1 MFSWFMS
8 SGLHLVFVSG
18 QAPSPPPPRTVKSAL
33 DDRMMRRFQS
43 SELCPIY
50 PEVEDSNTKR
60 YQIFGWLSRWTKQ
73 NTWFQ
78 ILPNLGAGGGND
90 IQWCFSQVKGAVDDD
105 VAEADIIS
113 TVEFNHSGELL
124 ATGDKGGR
132 VVIFQQEQENKTQ
145 SHSRGEYNVYST
157 FQSHEPEFDYLK
169 SLEIEEKINKIRWLP
184 QKNAAQFLLSTNDK
198 TIKLWKISERD
209 KRPEGYNLK
218 EEDGR
223 YRDPTTV
230 TTLRVPVF
238 RPMDLMV
245 EASPRRIFANA
256 HTYHINSISI
266 NSDYETYLSADD
278 LRINLWHLEITD
290 RSFNIV
296 DIKPAN
302 MEELTEVI
310 TAAEFHPNSCNTFV
324 YSSSKGT
331 IRLCDMRASALCD
344 RHSKLFEE
352 PEDPSN
358 RSFFSEIISSISDV
372 KFSHSGRYMMTRDYL
387 SVKIWDLNMENRP
400 VETYQV
406 HEYLRSKLCSL
417 YENDCI
423 FDKFECCWNGSDSIV
438 MTGSYNN
445 FFRMFDRN
453 TKRDITLEASR
464 ENNKPRTVLKPRKVC
479 ASGKRKKDEIS
490 VDSLDFNKKILHT
503 AWHPKENI
511 IAVATTNN
519 LYIFQDKMN

>member
-1 MFSWFMS
+1 MA
-8 SGLHLVFVSG
+8 GLGS
-18 QAPSPPPPRTVKSAL
+18 
-33 DDRMMRRFQS
+33 DM
-43 SELCPIY
+43 
-50 PEVEDSNTKR
+50 
-60 YQIFGWLSRWTKQ
+60 
-73 NTWFQ
+73 
-78 ILPNLGAGGGND
+78 
-90 IQWCFSQVKGAVDDD
+90 QWSFSQVKGAIDDD

-113 TVEFNHSGELL
+113 TVEFNHTGEFL

-132 VVIFQQEQENKTQ
+132 VVIFQQEIENKNHPQ
-145 SHSRGEYNVYST
+145 LRSEYSVYST

-209 KRPEGYNLK
+209 RRPEGYNLK

-223 YRDPTTV
+223 DKDRNTV
-230 TTLRVPVF
+230 TSLRVPVLI
-238 RPMDLMV
+238 PMDLMV
-245 EASPRRIFANA
+245 EASPRRVFANA
-256 HTYHINSISI
+256 HTYHVNSISV
-266 NSDYETYLSADD
+266 NSDNETYLSADD
-278 LRINLWHLEITD
+278 LRINLWNLEITD

-310 TAAEFHPNSCNTFV
+310 TAAEFHPLQCNTFV

-331 IRLCDMRASALCD
+331 IRLCDMRTSALCD
-344 RHSKLFEE
+344 QHSKLFEE

-372 KFSHSGRYMMTRDYL
+372 KFSHNGRYIMTRDYL

-406 HEYLRSKLCSL
+406 HDYLRNKLCSL

-423 FDKFECCWNGSDSIV
+423 FDKFECCWNGNDSV
-438 MTGSYNN
+438 VLTGSYNN
-445 FFRMFDRN
+445 FFRLFERGQKGDVM
-453 TKRDITLEASR
+453 LEASR
-464 ENNKPRTVLKPRKVC
+464 ENSKPMQILKPRKVC
-479 ASGKRKKDEIS
+479 VGGKRKKDEFT
-490 VDSLDFNKKILHT
+490 VDSLDLNKKILHS
-503 AWHPKENI
+503 AWHPQDKI

-519 LYIFQDKMN
+519 IYIFEDQIN

>member
-1 MFSWFMS
+1 M
-8 SGLHLVFVSG
+8 
-18 QAPSPPPPRTVKSAL
+18 
-33 DDRMMRRFQS
+33 
-43 SELCPIY
+43 
-50 PEVEDSNTKR
+50 
-60 YQIFGWLSRWTKQ
+60 
-73 NTWFQ
+73 
-78 ILPNLGAGGGND
+78 AGVAGGND
-90 IQWCFSQVKGAVDDD
+90 FQWCFSQVKGAIDED

-113 TVEFNHSGELL
+113 TVEFNHSGEFL

-132 VVIFQQEQENKTQ
+132 VVIFQHEQECKNRP
-145 SHSRGEYNVYST
+145 HLRGEYNVYST

-184 QKNAAQFLLSTNDK
+184 QQNSAHFLLSTNGKNILLEPTKLLVRLSSASTYTFLFHTDK

-209 KRPEGYNLK
+209 KRAEGYNLK
-218 EEDGR
+218 DEDGR
-223 YRDPTTV
+223 LRDPFRITS
-230 TTLRVPVF
+230 LRVPVLM
-238 RPMDLMV
+238 PMDLMV
-245 EASPRRIFANA
+245 EASPRRVFANA
-256 HTYHINSISI
+256 HTYHINSISV
-266 NSDYETYLSADD
+266 NSDHQTYLSADD

-310 TAAEFHPNSCNTFV
+310 TAAECQPNQCNVFV

-331 IRLCDMRASALCD
+331 IRLCDMRAAALCD
-344 RHSKLFEE
+344 RHTKFFEE
-352 PEDPSN
+352 PEDPSS

-387 SVKIWDLNMENRP
+387 SVKVWDLNMENRP

-423 FDKFECCWNGSDSIV
+423 FDKFECCWNGSDSAI

-453 TKRDITLEASR
+453 TRKDITLEASR
-464 ENNKPRTVLKPRKVC
+464 ESSKPRGTLKPRKV
-479 ASGKRKKDEIS
+479 STGGKRKKDEIS

-503 AWHPKENI
+503 AWHPKENV
-511 IAVATTNN
+511 IAVAATNN
-519 LYIFQDKMN
+519 LYIFQDKIN